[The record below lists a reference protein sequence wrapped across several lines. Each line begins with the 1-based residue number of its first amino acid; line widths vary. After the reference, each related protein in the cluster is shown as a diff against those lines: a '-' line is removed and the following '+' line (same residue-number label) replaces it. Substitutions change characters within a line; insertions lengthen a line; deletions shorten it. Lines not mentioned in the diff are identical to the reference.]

1 MQSAVRRPFRGLLGE
16 RTGSATVEF
25 VISLPL
31 IVAVLALVSGLGQA
45 LWYHHIVNKGV
56 RDGTRYLS
64 RAPDGEFATYA
75 ERARYL
81 AMTGS
86 ADTSA
91 SPVFAWWSDIETVT
105 VSGPVELADAPP
117 FRQPFERVALQAV
130 VPVELSIL
138 GLIGQGPTITIT
150 AVDQAR
156 YIGD

>member
-1 MQSAVRRPFRGLLGE
+1 MPPGFRFPFQGLVRD

-25 VISLPL
+25 VVSLPL
-31 IVAVLALVSGLGQA
+31 IMAVLALVSGLGQA
-45 LWYHHIVNKGV
+45 LWYHHIVSKGV

-64 RAPDGEFATYA
+64 RAPDSEFATYA

-91 SPVFAWWSDIETVT
+91 SPLFAWWSDIDTVT
-105 VSGPVELADAPP
+105 VSGPVELADAPT
-117 FRQPFERVALQAV
+117 FRQPFERIALQAV